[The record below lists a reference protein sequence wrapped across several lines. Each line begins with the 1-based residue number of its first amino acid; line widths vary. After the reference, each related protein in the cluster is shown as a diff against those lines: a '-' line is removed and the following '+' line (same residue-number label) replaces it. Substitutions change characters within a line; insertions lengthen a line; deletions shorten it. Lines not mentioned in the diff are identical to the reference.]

1 MNLFPL
7 KIFLNSKHKQKDIF
21 TYEQSLGGEGK
32 GKGKGKGK
40 EKVKGKD
47 VLPHSTGEEYAA
59 SPAPLWPQPPR
70 EYRLQAHERCRGH
83 LQVCLPRHSQM
94 FLNLFHLFGP

>member
-7 KIFLNSKHKQKDIF
+7 KILLNSKHKQKDIF
-21 TYEQSLGGEGK
+21 TSEQSLGGEGK
-32 GKGKGKGK
+32 GKG
-40 EKVKGKD
+40 KGKD

-70 EYRLQAHERCRGH
+70 EYRLQTHERCRGH

-94 FLNLFHLFGP
+94 FPNLFHLFGP